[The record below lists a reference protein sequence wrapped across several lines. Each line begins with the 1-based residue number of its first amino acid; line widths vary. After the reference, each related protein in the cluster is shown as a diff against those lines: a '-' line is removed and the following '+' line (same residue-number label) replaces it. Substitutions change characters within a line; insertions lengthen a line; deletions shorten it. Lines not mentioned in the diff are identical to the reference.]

1 MIFPSTSSQDV
12 TSHAYAR
19 TNMPHHM
26 HPSPL
31 QIVRFNIWDVPYWFV
46 PNRKQRIVHIA
57 EYLQRLDAEIMCLQE
72 SFDVHHRR
80 FLVIVNK

>member
-1 MIFPSTSSQDV
+1 MLFPSTSPQDV
-12 TSHAYAR
+12 TAPAYAR
-19 TNMPHHM
+19 TNLPPHMPTA
-26 HPSPL
+26 PL
-31 QIVRFNIWDVPYWFV
+31 QIVSFNIWDVPYWFV
-46 PNRKQRIVHIA
+46 PNRKQRMLHIA